1 MVLPRAP
8 ADISHGHE
16 WSAKRLEGEFSL
28 TTGSETS
35 GYDEERQL
43 LKRYLSD
50 EIAPM
55 IFANNASELFEVPP
69 EVVAAEIYSWIGDQI
84 AGATNM
90 TAADLIYHAAT
101 KLHQL
106 GVLEL
111 IPSEEINQ
119 YLNGLH
125 PHLLGLC
132 PAEQRRGL
140 EENFR
145 HLERSTD
152 ISGSKVEVLH
162 KQGGGAS
169 PGTGGGYPGG
179 YGGAAGPG
187 GGGSGG
193 GAGGGVPTAGGV
205 PPVVPAD
212 PAALYRLNLLLDQLQ
227 RPIAPPA
234 AVAASAAADHKAVLA
249 HVIEEVASQAGS
261 SKELETQLQVLQ
273 DLGVGSLDSGI
284 FQALSHGL
292 PDWAPPPHTTAE
304 VAGEEPPAGAA
315 RAMRKVVNLSKN
327 KDERLGRF
335 KELVS
340 TAIVEFNGGS
350 LGRAVTMLDLAD
362 RMISQR
368 EVEASIADTV
378 TADSFPDL
386 DQGQLHAFA
395 DDPDKRLL
403 LHRLMSFFP
412 KLRVEELLD
421 RLKVEEDREKRLQ
434 IIKLVRAH
442 GSRAREVA
450 VEALDESVNGVNPE
464 PWHVER
470 NLLYLMRAI
479 PPPHDGDIER
489 EIDLLIRTS
498 DLTRPVPVVRESF
511 TTLAQLEHP
520 RGPITLDARIS
531 ELEDALKGTTEIALN
546 LKETRW
552 LLSFAIK
559 QLAQNSGTE
568 ARAVVITHGLKG
580 QPHLG
585 DTYARLAPLG
595 DQDLSDSP
603 EQLDRLVEALRQEL
617 PRRFLGLSVKNDR
630 KSQIVEQLLVAVSGS
645 ATPEVKELLSEIA
658 KKYPDQS
665 YGRTAEQA
673 LINMGQPITRR
684 PRAADDSITLTGDL
698 ALFGLPNLL
707 QNLAD
712 TGVTGIVTFFD
723 TEGNQAATIE
733 LAEGALVTAAF
744 GNLTEDLAVFQ
755 MLERPMEGRF
765 EFVNTEEGEEA
776 RAKAENAKSMM
787 SLLLEGIRRYDEF
800 HRALAL
806 VPDDAR
812 FKAAGKK
819 PTDVK
824 EDPNPQLAKELWGK
838 AIRGV
843 SAAAAEPELSVDSYG
858 IRRLYEHWVTEGS
871 LVRLEDSS

>member
-1 MVLPRAP
+1 
-8 ADISHGHE
+8 
-16 WSAKRLEGEFSL
+16 
-28 TTGSETS
+28 
-35 GYDEERQL
+35 
-43 LKRYLSD
+43 
-50 EIAPM
+50 
-55 IFANNASELFEVPP
+55 
-69 EVVAAEIYSWIGDQI
+69 
-84 AGATNM
+84 
-90 TAADLIYHAAT
+90 
-101 KLHQL
+101 
-106 GVLEL
+106 
-111 IPSEEINQ
+111 
-119 YLNGLH
+119 
-125 PHLLGLC
+125 
-132 PAEQRRGL
+132 
-140 EENFR
+140 
-145 HLERSTD
+145 
-152 ISGSKVEVLH
+152 
-162 KQGGGAS
+162 
-169 PGTGGGYPGG
+169 
-179 YGGAAGPG
+179 
-187 GGGSGG
+187 
-193 GAGGGVPTAGGV
+193 
-205 PPVVPAD
+205 
-212 PAALYRLNLLLDQLQ
+212 
-227 RPIAPPA
+227 
-234 AVAASAAADHKAVLA
+234 
-249 HVIEEVASQAGS
+249 
-261 SKELETQLQVLQ
+261 
-273 DLGVGSLDSGI
+273 
-284 FQALSHGL
+284 
-292 PDWAPPPHTTAE
+292 
-304 VAGEEPPAGAA
+304 
-315 RAMRKVVNLSKN
+315 
-327 KDERLGRF
+327 
-335 KELVS
+335 
-340 TAIVEFNGGS
+340 
-350 LGRAVTMLDLAD
+350 
-362 RMISQR
+362 
-368 EVEASIADTV
+368 
-378 TADSFPDL
+378 
-386 DQGQLHAFA
+386 
-395 DDPDKRLL
+395 
-403 LHRLMSFFP
+403 
-412 KLRVEELLD
+412 
-421 RLKVEEDREKRLQ
+421 
-434 IIKLVRAH
+434 
-442 GSRAREVA
+442 
-450 VEALDESVNGVNPE
+450 
-464 PWHVER
+464 
-470 NLLYLMRAI
+470 
-479 PPPHDGDIER
+479 
-489 EIDLLIRTS
+489 
-498 DLTRPVPVVRESF
+498 VVRESF

-559 QLAQNSGTE
+559 QLAQNSGAE

-617 PRRFLGLSVKNDR
+617 PRRFLGMSVKNDR

-673 LINMGQPITRR
+673 LIDMGQPITRR

-871 LVRLEDSS
+871 LVRLEE

>member
-1 MVLPRAP
+1 MP
-8 ADISHGHE
+8 A
-16 WSAKRLEGEFSL
+16 
-28 TTGSETS
+28 
-35 GYDEERQL
+35 
-43 LKRYLSD
+43 
-50 EIAPM
+50 
-55 IFANNASELFEVPP
+55 
-69 EVVAAEIYSWIGDQI
+69 
-84 AGATNM
+84 
-90 TAADLIYHAAT
+90 
-101 KLHQL
+101 
-106 GVLEL
+106 
-111 IPSEEINQ
+111 
-119 YLNGLH
+119 
-125 PHLLGLC
+125 
-132 PAEQRRGL
+132 
-140 EENFR
+140 
-145 HLERSTD
+145 
-152 ISGSKVEVLH
+152 
-162 KQGGGAS
+162 
-169 PGTGGGYPGG
+169 
-179 YGGAAGPG
+179 
-187 GGGSGG
+187 
-193 GAGGGVPTAGGV
+193 AGGV
-205 PPVVPAD
+205 VPVVPAD
-212 PAALYRLNLLLDQLQ
+212 PAALHRLNLLLDQLQ

-261 SKELETQLQVLQ
+261 SMELETQLNVLQ
-273 DLGVGSLDSGI
+273 DLGIGNLDSGI
-284 FQALSHGL
+284 FQTLSQGL
-292 PDWAPPPHTTAE
+292 PDWAPPPHTAAE
-304 VAGEEPPAGAA
+304 VAGEEPAAGAT

-335 KELVS
+335 KELVG
-340 TAIVEFNGGS
+340 TAIEEFNGGS

-386 DQGQLHAFA
+386 DQGQLHALA

-421 RLKVEEDREKRLQ
+421 RLKAEEDREKRLQ
-434 IIKLVRAH
+434 ILKLVRAH

-479 PPPHDGDIER
+479 PSANDDDVER

-498 DLTRPVPVVRESF
+498 DLTRPAPVVRESF
-511 TTLAQLEHP
+511 TTLARLEHP
-520 RGPITLDARIS
+520 RALTTLDARIS
-531 ELEDALKGTTEIALN
+531 ELEDALKGTTEIPLD

-552 LLSFAIK
+552 LLSFAVK
-559 QLAQNSGTE
+559 QLAQNTCAD
-568 ARAVVITHGLKG
+568 ARAIVITHGLKG

-585 DTYARLAPLG
+585 DTYARLAPFG

-603 EQLDRLVEALRQEL
+603 EQLDRLVDALKQEL

-630 KSQIVEQLLVAVSGS
+630 RSQIVEQLIVAVSGS
-645 ATPEVKELLSEIA
+645 DTPEVKKLLSEIT
-658 KKYPDQS
+658 KKYSEQS
-665 YGRTAEQA
+665 FGRTAEQA
-673 LINMGQPITRR
+673 LINMGQPVTKK

-707 QNLAD
+707 QNLAA
-712 TGVTGIVTFFD
+712 TGVTGIVAFFD
-723 TEGNQAATIE
+723 SEGIQTASIE
-733 LAEGALVTAAF
+733 LAEGVLVAADL
-744 GNLTEDLAVFQ
+744 GNLTQDMAVYQ

-765 EFVNTEEGEEA
+765 EFVNTEAREEA
-776 RAKAENAKSMM
+776 LAKAENAQSMT
-787 SLLLEGIRRYDEF
+787 SLMLEGMRRYDEF

-806 VPDDAR
+806 VPNDAR

-824 EDPNPQLAKELWGK
+824 EDPDPQLAKDLWGK

-843 SAAAAEPELSVDSYG
+843 PAAAAEAELGIDSYG

-871 LVRLEDSS
+871 LERVEESS